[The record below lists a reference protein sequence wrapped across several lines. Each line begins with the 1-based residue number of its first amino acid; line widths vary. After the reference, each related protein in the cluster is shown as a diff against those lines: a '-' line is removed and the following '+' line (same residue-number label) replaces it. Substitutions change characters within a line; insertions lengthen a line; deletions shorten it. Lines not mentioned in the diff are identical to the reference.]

1 MESEAM
7 KDTCTIELLI
17 RLGGKSH
24 GLNTRQA
31 TPASKSR
38 FPVKQGG
45 GQGPIF
51 WLSHDNAPA
60 ASSGRV
66 CMRRMRETRMRAKG
80 DAWACVGMHGNWKK
94 DAQERKAQDR

>member
-1 MESEAM
+1 M
-7 KDTCTIELLI
+7 KDTCAIELLI

-51 WLSHDNAPA
+51 WLSRDNAPT
-60 ASSGRV
+60 ASSK
-66 CMRRMRETRMRAKG
+66 KG
-80 DAWACVGMHGNWKK
+80 DAYKEDAYDKDVYKRGCVGM
-94 DAQERKAQDR
+94 R